1 MDIAISDSLKVWS
14 QFIHPVVMWLL
25 LAITIYVLYLG
36 IKVRQGRTATG
47 ETKKEIIKGR
57 YNIKHYQIASLLLA
71 FLTVNAF
78 LAMAVTYINTG
89 KIFFGSH
96 LIAGLVV
103 VNLVVISASLSPF
116 MQRGNIWARNL
127 HLALGICISLLFGW
141 QAFTGTQVVQ
151 NLINK
156 M

>member
-1 MDIAISDSLKVWS
+1 MNIAISDSLKVWS
-14 QFIHPVVMWLL
+14 QFIHPTVMWLL
-25 LAITIYVLYLG
+25 LAIAIYISYLG
-36 IKVRQGRTATG
+36 IKIRQGRTATG
-47 ETKKEIIKGR
+47 EVKKEIIRGR

-71 FLTVNAF
+71 FLTINAF

-96 LIAGLVV
+96 LIAGLVI
-103 VNLVVISASLSPF
+103 VNLIVISASLSPF
-116 MQRGNIWARNL
+116 MQRGSIWARNI
-127 HLALGICISLLFGW
+127 HFALGMSILILFGW

-151 NLINK
+151 NIISK